1 MKMIDVW
8 LLFNLLY
15 PFLVVL
21 IHTYMDTLRNEEV
34 TGSNTKDTNDKV
46 RIVTENPRPEIMNNV
61 IKAGIVPVNETSG
74 AISEIGVYQ
83 NVEQKMLM
91 KKRQRLA
98 LMKKVSIVY
107 IPCLCLVFAILYW
120 VIGLK
125 QAEII

>member
-1 MKMIDVW
+1 MIDVW